1 MFTPVIKDALSRE
14 GADKLKKMIE
24 DYWATRQDEFY
35 MPSVFT
41 IRVRN
46 FKEVYAVV
54 SDMNNG
60 QPQRRK
66 HKDVK

>member
-1 MFTPVIKDALSRE
+1 MFVPTIKDALSKD
-14 GADKLKKMIE
+14 GAEKLKKMIE

-46 FKEVYAVV
+46 FKDVYAVV